1 MIGYTNSR
9 RGVANQK
16 ARFLARG
23 QTFNDLRKYRF
34 LNYTYLQKYQQK
46 ASYGPYHSYHH
57 HHVIPKLSRHWLLPL
72 QCWLL
77 MMARDLIDASY
88 WRGWKPMKLLEVK
101 GHLLAMCQDLDRKL
115 DSRVLIGSIAMRPFD
130 FGFPKK
136 ILNAWK
142 MMWAVD
148 QKKNLEKKG
157 WN

>member
-9 RGVANQK
+9 RSGQSEH
-16 ARFLARG
+16 RLLAPR
-23 QTFNDLRKYRF
+23 QNLKNYKNTVLNHSYLR
-34 LNYTYLQKYQQK
+34 KYQQK

-130 FGFPKK
+130 FDFPKK

-142 MMWAVD
+142 MIWAVD